1 MITAM
6 PQTLEKRWTAA
17 EVRALQEQDP
27 SHRYQVVDGELL
39 VSPGPVP
46 QHQRCVKLLMLHL
59 DPFVE
64 RLRFGELFMGPGE
77 VVPDDFTTM
86 QPDVFVV
93 PAEEVSRAGNGAEFR
108 RLALACEVLSPSTAR
123 FDRVKKRPKYQAM
136 GATYWIFDM
145 DARVVECWRPGAS
158 QPTIHDDVVT
168 WHPDGAPE
176 PFVLDLVSFFQKVHR
191 EG

>member
-1 MITAM
+1 MAM

-17 EVRALQEQDP
+17 EVQALQEQDS

-39 VSPGPVP
+39 VSPGPGHR
-46 QHQRCVKLLMLHL
+46 HQRCVGRLHFLLYGFLEHAA
-59 DPFVE
+59 V
-64 RLRFGELFMGPGE
+64 GEVFMGPGE

-93 PAEEVSRAGNGAEFR
+93 PRDEVARVGETDAYH

-123 FDRVKKRPKYQAM
+123 FDRVIKRPKYQSM
-136 GATYWIFDM
+136 GATYWIFDL
-145 DARVVECWRPGAS
+145 DARVVECWLPHAA
-158 QPTIHDDVVT
+158 QPTIHDVAVR
-168 WHPDGAPE
+168 WHPEGAPDA
-176 PFVLDLVSFFQKVHR
+176 FVLDLVAFFRKVHR

>member
-1 MITAM
+1 M

-27 SHRYQVVDGELL
+27 SHRYQAVDGELL
-39 VSPGPVP
+39 VSPGPARP
-46 QHQRCVKLLMLHL
+46 HQRCVKLLILAL

-64 RLRFGELFMGPGE
+64 RSRCGEVFMGPGE

-93 PAEEVSRAGNGAEFR
+93 PLVEAERTGEPTEFR
-108 RLALACEVLSPSTAR
+108 HLSLACEVLSPSTAR
-123 FDRVKKRPKYQAM
+123 FDRVKKRPKYQSM

-145 DARVVECWRPGAS
+145 DARVVECWLPQAM
-158 QPTIHDDVVT
+158 QPTIHDVEVR
-168 WHPDGAPE
+168 WQPDGASE
-176 PFVLDLVSFFQKVHR
+176 PFVLDLVAFFQKVHR